1 MTRTPQ
7 NNIVVVEDNE
17 VSDDTGNADEDLVDI
32 LNLNDNEILKL
43 PSPYKVCKNLR
54 SFKSKNV
61 SRSLFSSGPT
71 SSSTTTLSTPEVLL
85 SNISNKDNPSQIQ
98 VSNHTQNTD
107 EFNFIPPT
115 WSKKKEF
122 LMEPISDFIETT
134 GPSDLIDKEQ
144 DHTPFSVFK
153 LLFSDEI
160 INLVVQQ
167 TNLYAQ
173 QRYMKT
179 GKLYMKTTNQEI
191 MTFLGINILMGIKR
205 SPSYRDYWSSA
216 PDLHDSYISQLM
228 TVNRFGWLLSTI
240 HLNDNNMMPKNEIGY
255 DKLYKVRPYLTVLKY
270 NFQKY
275 YNPNKIIAV
284 DESMI
289 KFKGRSTLKQY
300 MPKKPIKRGYKVW
313 SLADKKGYLWNFEI
327 YSGKVGDNVEKN
339 LGGRV
344 VKDLSFP
351 LQNKNHHLYIDNF
364 FTSLPL
370 LSYLKTKGINACGT
384 INLTRKYLPKLCP
397 DKNMKLGDY
406 DWQITDQDN
415 ISIVKWKDKR
425 IVSLLSNFHDPQN
438 VTQVQRK
445 SKDGSATM
453 VKCPKVLQDYNNNMN
468 CVDKFDQN
476 KKSYQID
483 RKKLCTEKISLKQF
497 KRDISREFVSKTL
510 VQKRRMTV
518 EPSSPS
524 PVSIK
529 KGKPTVSPSI
539 RMEQSAHQPTRST
552 RRRCTLCSTK
562 DTKLEQIGNVQFVM
576 FRYA

>member
-1 MTRTPQ
+1 M
-7 NNIVVVEDNE
+7 V
-17 VSDDTGNADEDLVDI
+17 
-32 LNLNDNEILKL
+32 
-43 PSPYKVCKNLR
+43 
-54 SFKSKNV
+54 
-61 SRSLFSSGPT
+61 
-71 SSSTTTLSTPEVLL
+71 
-85 SNISNKDNPSQIQ
+85 
-98 VSNHTQNTD
+98 
-107 EFNFIPPT
+107 
-115 WSKKKEF
+115 KKKEF

-144 DHTPFSVFK
+144 DHTTFSVFK

-160 INLVVQQ
+160 INLVVRQ

-173 QRYMKT
+173 QR
-179 GKLYMKTTNQEI
+179 L
-191 MTFLGINILMGIKR
+191 NILMGIKR

-216 PDLHDSYISQLM
+216 PDLHDSYISQL
-228 TVNRFGWLLSTI
+228 VNRFGWLVPTI
-240 HLNDNNMMPKNEIGY
+240 HLNDNKMIPKKNEIGY

-300 MPKKPIKRGYKVW
+300 MLKKTIKRGYKVW
-313 SLADKKGYLWNFEI
+313 LLADKKGYIWNFEI
-327 YSGKVGDNVEKN
+327 YSGKVGENVEKN

-364 FTSLPL
+364 F
-370 LSYLKTKGINACGT
+370 KN
-384 INLTRKYLPKLCP
+384 
-397 DKNMKLGDY
+397 KNMKLGDY
-406 DWQITDQDN
+406 DWQITADQDN
-415 ISIVKWKDKR
+415 ISIVKWKEKR

-483 RKKLCTEKISLKQF
+483 RKSHKW
-497 KRDISREFVSKTL
+497 
-510 VQKRRMTV
+510 
-518 EPSSPS
+518 
-524 PVSIK
+524 
-529 KGKPTVSPSI
+529 
-539 RMEQSAHQPTRST
+539 
-552 RRRCTLCSTK
+552 
-562 DTKLEQIGNVQFVM
+562 
-576 FRYA
+576 